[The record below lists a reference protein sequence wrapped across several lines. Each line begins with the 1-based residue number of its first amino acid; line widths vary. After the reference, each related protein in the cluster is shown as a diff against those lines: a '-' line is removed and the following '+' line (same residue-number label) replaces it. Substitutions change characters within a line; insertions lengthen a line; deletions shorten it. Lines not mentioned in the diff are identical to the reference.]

1 MKTWP
6 DLFNFK
12 GVHHRASRIRCN
24 MRSDAQAVI
33 IGGGVAGCSIAY
45 HLTLMG
51 WQDIVLV
58 DKGELTGGATF
69 HAAGLIGQLRGSH
82 NRTRMIMYSVELY
95 GRIGA
100 ETGVDTDWR
109 QVGSLRLAS
118 SPARL

>member
-24 MRSDAQAVI
+24 MREEAQAVI

-51 WQDIVLV
+51 WRDIVLV
-58 DKGELTGGATF
+58 ERGQLTGGAPPPP
-69 HAAGLIGQLRGSH
+69 ARRIAQLR
-82 NRTRMIMYSVELY
+82 RTHHPTRVSMYSLERYRRL
-95 GRIGA
+95 GA
-100 ETGVDTDWR
+100 ETR
-109 QVGSLRLAS
+109 A
-118 SPARL
+118 